1 MAAEFCSQAITH
13 PPPESEAIVPG
24 ERLENYKLKLKDYP

>member
-13 PPPESEAIVPG
+13 PPPESKAIVPG
-24 ERLENYKLKLKDYP
+24 ERLEN